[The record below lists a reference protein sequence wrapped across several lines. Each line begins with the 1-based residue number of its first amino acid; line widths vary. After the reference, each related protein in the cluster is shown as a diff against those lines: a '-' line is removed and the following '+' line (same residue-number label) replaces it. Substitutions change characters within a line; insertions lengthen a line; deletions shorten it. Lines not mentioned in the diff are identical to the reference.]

1 MDERLLRPQF
11 AALPQEERQALM
23 QGLADR
29 YGLEF
34 QGLRTFSRWG
44 QRCVTGI
51 FAQSGREFVFV
62 PGDAVTLGWQEFA
75 LGMDEANRE
84 ELRQVLQEC
93 NYPGSEEE
101 FLRESMAPV
110 RQAEIAPLLAGR
122 ELEEIGWEPIS
133 FQDPRLQERPDW
145 LEELQRQTRSG
156 VVSFNLVGQ
165 VRFDRIDG
173 QWQAFLSHE
182 ISYPQLKEQLR
193 RQGFCLPTADEW
205 AYLCGGGSRALFPWG
220 DRIDRSMTLR
230 YRKKPNFFGLSI
242 AYDPYQMEVVEAK
255 SLTTCGGDGGCNICG
270 GAGPLLGVLPC
281 SPHCRPETAHED
293 WLDNDF
299 HVCRPIIRVE

>member
-11 AALPQEERQALM
+11 AALPQGERQALM

-75 LGMDEANRE
+75 LGMDEDNRE
-84 ELRQVLQEC
+84 ELRQFLQEC
-93 NYPGSEEE
+93 NYPGSE
-101 FLRESMAPV
+101 
-110 RQAEIAPLLAGR
+110 G
-122 ELEEIGWEPIS
+122 
-133 FQDPRLQERPDW
+133 
-145 LEELQRQTRSG
+145 ELQRQTRSG
-156 VVSFNLVGQ
+156 VVSFNLAGQ